1 MLADELAR
9 LEAARGPTTADR
21 SAPHPP
27 RGRARRRTGGTP
39 DDAEADPGGRQRQP
53 GAPPTP
59 GLIADE
65 SIERFIATAYT
76 IERVVTRIERHVVL
90 VAGATDGPVEAFAET
105 VTQDDHVQ
113 VVAIYARPDARGR
126 GLGSA
131 LLQRA
136 VELHPGEDLAADV
149 LVGNALAEP
158 FYAARGF
165 QPGELLTDEI
175 AGEEIVE
182 RRWWLR
188 AARSPSES

>member
-1 MLADELAR
+1 M
-9 LEAARGPTTADR
+9 TTADPASR
-21 SAPHPP
+21 PASVRAPGPVTV
-27 RGRARRRTGGTP
+27 RDATP
-39 DDAEADPGGRQRQP
+39 DDADSIREVAAAAWRSTY
-53 GAPPTP
+53 A
-59 GLIADE
+59 GLIGDE

-76 IERVVTRIERHVVL
+76 IERVATRIERHVVL
-90 VAGATDGPVEAFAET
+90 VAGAPDGPVEAFAET